1 MQSLI
6 YLSSGVSEH
15 TGAAANSGHDA
26 EASVILLNSGNRSFK
41 VMNEQTIN
49 PYGGLE
55 QPLTNSEGF
64 TAVKK
69 KNPRFK

>member
-1 MQSLI
+1 MALASILVQRPVLDMM
-6 YLSSGVSEH
+6 LKL
-15 TGAAANSGHDA
+15 
-26 EASVILLNSGNRSFK
+26 SVILLNIGNRSFK

-55 QPLTNSEGF
+55 QPLTNIEGF